1 MQKHK
6 KFNLP
11 MEKKNGFSKTW
22 VPENITGKGTRRR
35 RRRGTVACRSGGV
48 VRPVRW
54 PTHRLG
60 LLPFS
65 PPSHGHTHTQLSF
78 ISTLV
83 SLSNCVEEE
92 RKKKKSNKKQRRKWK
107 EEGEEEEKRKE
118 KKEIKT

>member
-1 MQKHK
+1 
-6 KFNLP
+6 
-11 MEKKNGFSKTW
+11 
-22 VPENITGKGTRRR
+22 
-35 RRRGTVACRSGGV
+35 VACRSGGV

-118 KKEIKT
+118 KKEIKTWGYRVWYTHGKKRNKKKIAKEMNK